1 MAGKIKY
8 LWIFVFLLVMPMAF
22 GLDDYFVVIEADNLI
37 GNWDINGN
45 TLYNLSNSK
54 WLLTADTSDNYD
66 IQRAKIMKTLFYG
79 TDGTNPRA
87 NSTYI
92 ENISAIYT
100 NELRDVGKRAY
111 YIMAAVGGD
120 YQYGDNIRTSF
131 YDGTFNAGINE
142 NVGVWSNV
150 YAYSS
155 RYNPSG
161 RGRLEMPDGTV
172 LNDAYA
178 NGVSETVIS
187 YEIGTNTSADE
198 LDNPVDIEIY
208 ARGGYDQTA
217 NPDAYANGNIQTIL
231 LTSVAV
237 SWILTNS
244 GSYITNDLI
253 DFYINHSIPEF
264 LGDTFII
271 NALDNYT
278 KYGYNQTDITNFTA
292 TITNGTT
299 TLNET
304 ANITDFVV
312 FTNITGLW
320 NITLSHPDYSNV
332 TYENY
337 NVSSDLTGYMYQT
350 HEHTFTDTNN
360 SLGTIVEDTYT
371 DAINP
376 TVSYYTT
383 PYLYLQ
389 KNGYTR
395 YKTYF
400 AINLTN
406 LNVSNYS
413 SFDLNAYEYDQ
424 SSVTSISTSLCD
436 YRNATLITHNS
447 PPTNC
452 EGGDPFSGSSW
463 VISDGWEDEI
473 NDRLD
478 SPIFIIQWLP
488 VSTGSHYYFRS
499 DEYGT
504 PSYRPYI
511 TANYTSNFTIAVID
525 GFSENPLYNTT
536 VNISNGDWSIQDY
549 YNNTNTKTY
558 GFDEGVYNITVTTK
572 SGLTTQTELNY
583 DLATSSNYF
592 QLEMA
597 SSEYAIFNLTI
608 YDETTED
615 IINENLTINAI
626 GTQYSEERTIT
637 TGNWYDI
644 SENFK
649 AEEYWFSAQGTAG
662 TNGSDWDFRT
672 YYINFMDV
680 GTGLNT
686 IYMYLLNDTLTEE
699 ICLNVYDNSGSALAD
714 TYIELL
720 RHYPSNNSY
729 KTVQI
734 AKTDNNGYATLIVV
748 PNTVVYKYLIK
759 TSLSASASFTSNPA
773 YLTDSSCYNIYLT
786 TGSPVGVDW
795 FNSQGV
801 DYSYYY
807 SESTASMNYLWDDS
821 SNNVANAC
829 LKTYRMGVFKSL
841 IEESCVSSAA
851 GQISHTVDNT
861 TEATYT
867 SYMYVTMAD
876 DLSYEI
882 FIGSFSHTIDL
893 QIASTIGTLGL
904 FLVILVIITIGMVGI
919 WNGGVAVMLT
929 GVAIL
934 LAQATGII
942 LLNFVWTIGIIA
954 VGGIIIYLNKD

>member
-22 GLDDYFVVIEADNLI
+22 A
-37 GNWDINGN
+37 
-45 TLYNLSNSK
+45 
-54 WLLTADTSDNYD
+54 
-66 IQRAKIMKTLFYG
+66 G
-79 TDGTNPRA
+79 TGERI
-87 NSTYI
+87 TYI
-92 ENISAIYT
+92 ERDTFVRSNDANTNFGTESEMYVRCYPTGNHEFGFMYLNSSDLNINNLDQYSLISADLYQY
-100 NELRDVGKRAY
+100 DVGNWYYFAVDVNIYNATDIGYNHSNITYNNWESQVNTTGTTAIEQQGYENQYVGWYPTDISSWLSPLGAWNGILYFRASSFSCGSTVGAY
-111 YIMAAVGGD
+111 Y
-120 YQYGDNIRTSF
+120 NTSRTS
-131 YDGTFNAGINE
+131 
-142 NVGVWSNV
+142 NVP
-150 YAYSS
+150 Y
-155 RYNPSG
+155 
-161 RGRLEMPDGTV
+161 LK
-172 LNDAYA
+172 LN
-178 NGVSETVIS
+178 
-187 YEIGTNTSADE
+187 YEYGFD
-198 LDNPVDIEIY
+198 
-208 ARGGYDQTA
+208 
-217 NPDAYANGNIQTIL
+217 
-231 LTSVAV
+231 
-237 SWILTNS
+237 
-244 GSYITNDLI
+244 
-253 DFYINHSIPEF
+253 
-264 LGDTFII
+264 I

-278 KYGYNQTDITNFTA
+278 KYGYNQTDISNFT
-292 TITNGTT
+292 IDMTNGTT
-299 TLNET
+299 TL
-304 ANITDFVV
+304 
-312 FTNITGLW
+312 TNTSNGTTINMGDLVGLW

-350 HEHTFTDTNN
+350 HHHFENTSEIGDINRYMVN
-360 SLGTIVEDTYT
+360 DTYVVENY
-371 DAINP
+371 ANINY
-376 TVSYYTT
+376 VANN
-383 PYLYLQ
+383 YLQ
-389 KNGYTR
+389 MNDANGEFTHGLFLLNMSKNINVNISELLSFTQYYYKYYIQNDNHNEIKRYEMLPIPCVAEAGETSLWSGTMYNVTYNTR
-395 YKTYF
+395 PDLFCSEAMSSVYSGGGGIGWVDIYMDSSDITF
-400 AINLTN
+400 DT
-406 LNVSNYS
+406 LNMYRYRGIQDGGANPDMEKVYS
-413 SFDLNAYEYDQ
+413 SK
-424 SSVTSISTSLCD
+424 SGV
-436 YRNATLITHNS
+436 NS
-447 PPTNC
+447 PYALV
-452 EGGDPFSGSSW
+452 E
-463 VISDGWEDEI
+463 
-473 NDRLD
+473 
-478 SPIFIIQWLP
+478 
-488 VSTGSHYYFRS
+488 
-499 DEYGT
+499 
-504 PSYRPYI
+504 
-511 TANYTSNFTIAVID
+511 YTSNFTIAVID

-592 QLEMA
+592 QLEIA
-597 SSEYAIFNLTI
+597 LSEYAIFNLTI

-686 IYMYLLNDTLTEE
+686 IYMYLLNDTLTGE

-734 AKTDNNGYATLIVV
+734 AKTDNNGYATLIAV

-786 TGSPVGVDW
+786 TGEPVGVDW